1 MIARL
6 NRVLLTDKEM
16 KLGPEVWRTDK
27 VLFEDPWPQNV
38 MIPVREKHRNVKGS
52 DANSKEGWADCLD
65 EKHNHSSHNHSK
77 RSSKQIKKPNTI
89 SKRTSDS
96 SSTLKKVSMNA

>member
-16 KLGPEVWRTDK
+16 KFGPEVWRTDK

-38 MIPVREKHRNVKGS
+38 MIPVKEKHRNVKGS
-52 DANSKEGWADCLD
+52 DANSKEGWTDCLD